1 MSDSPLPNDEKLN
14 PLNPQKSGD
23 SPQATPH
30 RRHRSRAGI
39 LLPQLRQC
47 LNDLRAMDDREWALR
62 LERIDHDQTPSA
74 TSTPD
79 TYVLRKAGAMWEIL
93 YHGERLWIKDTKGV
107 PYLSYLLR
115 YPHHD
120 FPILELVQLV
130 ERGKLTESTP
140 YQHMSKEVLAQ
151 ESLYVSPG
159 DTGELLDAKAKI
171 IGKYL
176 RVFQ

>member
-74 TSTPD
+74 TSTLTHTSYARP
-79 TYVLRKAGAMWEIL
+79 
-93 YHGERLWIKDTKGV
+93 V
-107 PYLSYLLR
+107 PC
-115 YPHHD
+115 
-120 FPILELVQLV
+120 
-130 ERGKLTESTP
+130 
-140 YQHMSKEVLAQ
+140 
-151 ESLYVSPG
+151 
-159 DTGELLDAKAKI
+159 
-171 IGKYL
+171 GKYSTMGNGFGL
-176 RVFQ
+176 RTPKGYHISPTYSAILITTFLSLNWSSLWSEEN